1 MWHWEASQAI
11 RWPPL
16 CFLSTEVVVHI
27 FFGFWSG
34 PPSPLLPILYAV
46 MQADVGLFCCVL
58 LSLSLLPPD
67 YIPTS
72 RREDK

>member
-27 FFGFWSG
+27 FFGYFLFFLLNLPNT
-34 PPSPLLPILYAV
+34 PPP
-46 MQADVGLFCCVL
+46 
-58 LSLSLLPPD
+58 
-67 YIPTS
+67 IPTATLVCS
-72 RREDK
+72 NAS

>member
-27 FFGFWSG
+27 FFGYLLLFVLFFLLNL
-34 PPSPLLPILYAV
+34 PHPLPTPLPLSYAV

-58 LSLSLLPPD
+58 LSLTPP
-67 YIPTS
+67 T
-72 RREDK
+72 